1 MHLLPASN
9 QTDVA
14 DSLSMPAGVQG
25 ATVET
30 AAAPAGAPAKKAVA
44 RKTAA
49 KQAVAKKAPAAAA
62 PAAAKKAAAARKSKA
77 GAPAA
82 AAGPAKTGATG
93 KAPKKAAKPRPRL
106 VRDSFTMP
114 EADFELIV
122 SLKAKALDARRAAKK
137 SELLRAGLRLL
148 SGLEAKALAAAL
160 DKLEPV
166 KIGRPKKGR

>member
-1 MHLLPASN
+1 MNLLPASF
-9 QTDVA
+9 QTGVA
-14 DSLSMPAGVQG
+14 DSLSMPAGEQG
-25 ATVET
+25 AAAQT
-30 AAAPAGAPAKKAVA
+30 ATALAGAPAKKAIV

-49 KQAVAKKAPAAAA
+49 KQAVAKKATAAAA
-62 PAAAKKAAAARKSKA
+62 PGATKKAAAAGKSKSA
-77 GAPAA
+77 APAA
-82 AAGPAKTGATG
+82 TASPAKTGAAG
-93 KAPKKAAKPRPRL
+93 KVPKKATKPRPRL